1 MSSLLLKN
9 IPETIHEK
17 LKERAAL
24 NHRSMNKQAMSI
36 LEEALL
42 KPSIGSLP
50 SPVKTRT
57 HLSAAWVTKAKKW
70 GRL

>member
-9 IPETIHEK
+9 IPEEIRKK
-17 LKERAAL
+17 LKEKAVL

-42 KPSIGSLP
+42 KPGIASWP
-50 SPVKTRT
+50 PPVKTRT
-57 HLSAAWVTKAKKW
+57 RLTSAWITKAKKW
-70 GRL
+70 GRQ